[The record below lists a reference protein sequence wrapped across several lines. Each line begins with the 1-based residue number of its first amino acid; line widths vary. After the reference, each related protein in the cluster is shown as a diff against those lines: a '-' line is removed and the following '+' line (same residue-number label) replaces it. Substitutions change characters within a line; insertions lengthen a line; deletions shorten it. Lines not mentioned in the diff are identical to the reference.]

1 MLALIATTTA
11 KSIMDAPQSW
21 RQALAKIVD
30 SPQHT
35 AASRSVSKATTS
47 RPTLPVAPV
56 TRMVEVT
63 LIYSLRLTVMAQ
75 C

>member
-1 MLALIATTTA
+1 MLALIATATA

-35 AASRSVSKATTS
+35 AASRSVDTPAISLDPMSQFPPSPAAQS
-47 RPTLPVAPV
+47 RSFIIHYAL
-56 TRMVEVT
+56 
-63 LIYSLRLTVMAQ
+63 Q
-75 C
+75 